1 MAKAKEQNDILPWE
15 RQPGETPKQYEAFC
29 VYRDLKKV
37 SDPTSKRS
45 LELAGQVLGKTKA
58 NLEPW
63 SSRNNWVKRVEAW
76 DEYQEKLVRE
86 EDQKQQL
93 ADIKKM
99 RKRHADLAKAML
111 VKAAKALLV
120 IPDDEIK
127 PSDVTR
133 MVDVGSKLE
142 RISRGDV
149 GEVIEERQGE
159 AVGSAVQFYIPDNS
173 RDQEDDFEDL

>member
-1 MAKAKEQNDILPWE
+1 MANEKNNIPVWE
-15 RQPGETPKQYEAFC
+15 HQPDETNKQYEAFC
-29 VYRDLKKV
+29 VYRNMKIPG
-37 SDPTSKRS
+37 DPSSKRS
-45 LELAGQVLGKTKA
+45 IRQVSEQLGKSETLL
-58 NLEPW
+58 NRW
-63 SSRNNWVKRVEAW
+63 SSKNDWVKRADAW
-76 DEYQEKLVRE
+76 DDEQERILSE
-86 EDQKQQL
+86 EQRKQQL

-99 RKRHADLAKAML
+99 RKRHADLATAML
-111 VKAAKALLV
+111 VKAAKALKA

-127 PSDVTR
+127 PSDMTR
-133 MVDVGSKLE
+133 MVDIASKLE